1 MVPDP
6 DPKQHWNNRKN
17 DMSLFSATNQERPY
31 EQLLLNCIILPPE
44 TDRYSNEVNLFP
56 FTLPR
61 KLQEEFVKALA
72 VTISCSF
79 GFSYDCSINQFVEQ
93 GWSSGESTRLSQMW
107 PGFESLLCKNQHF
120 QILNSIC
127 KCPVG
132 KQLLL
137 NWNWTLSLYLF
148 MYLFL

>member
-1 MVPDP
+1 
-6 DPKQHWNNRKN
+6 
-17 DMSLFSATNQERPY
+17 MSLFCATSQEKPC
-31 EQLLLNCIILPPE
+31 EQLLHNCIILPPE

-61 KLQEEFVKALA
+61 KLHEEFVTAFT
-72 VTISCSF
+72 VISCSF

-93 GWSSGESTRLSQMW
+93 GWSSGESTRLSPMW
-107 PGFESLLCKNQHF
+107 PGFESPLCKNQHF

-137 NWNWTLSLYLF
+137 N
-148 MYLFL
+148 